1 MLQRCNAA
9 TLHRCI
15 AAMLRWG
22 GATITP
28 CSTTCNWQPATM
40 SIDSRRGGSYELG
53 IDCKFAPEP
62 FHRTRLV
69 FICPRFVIANEAS
82 FPLHY
87 MQARATR
94 RRCSA
99 GSCKEACWWVEVGL
113 GRESSSRRSS
123 PRGDAL
129 SASPSSPPPTCPAPS
144 PDVPGGHGAPR
155 PQRPSYRK
163 RRSRSTGR
171 RAGASSSCR
180 SKPRRVATAPSGVA
194 PLASPPERIS

>member
-129 SASPSSPPPTCPAPS
+129 SASPSSPPPTRPAPS
-144 PDVPGGHGAPR
+144 PDVPGGHGALV
-155 PQRPSYRK
+155 RK
-163 RRSRSTGR
+163 DRLT
-171 RAGASSSCR
+171 ASGGH
-180 SKPRRVATAPSGVA
+180 V
-194 PLASPPERIS
+194 PLAVEPVQAASAGPSRAEWRQLPLV